1 MKLQLQD
8 KSSVLNLYERPGFYG
23 VRIPSMIAVCS
34 DLT

>member
-8 KSSVLNLYERPGFYG
+8 KSSVLNLYERSGFYG
-23 VRIPSMIAVCS
+23 VRILLMIAACS